1 MNGLLKTLLGAAGLF
16 TAASTASA
24 AAAPLID
31 CPLRDAPYS
40 TATPLIDILLNDRA
54 RAVADKA
61 LPGVGTRLPPKFAG
75 TTPPSFASILTL
87 REAAG
92 FLRLPKPDLAAV
104 DRELAAIPVT
114 RADKIARCA
123 RYDAVPP
130 RFVVPQGRPRVLL
143 FEKING
149 FRDGPSVDAAHVAF
163 VAMAQRKGWALV
175 TTQNGA
181 AFSPAVLRQFDAV
194 IWNNISGD
202 VLTLGQRRAFR
213 TWMENGGGFVGVHG
227 SAGDPVYFWDWYV
240 DGLLGARFAGHPMN
254 PQFQTARVKLEDGA
268 HPVARGLP
276 AQWDVNDEW
285 YSFKTNPR
293 ATGAR
298 IIATLDES
306 TYKPEGM
313 GGNLRMG
320 DHPIAW
326 SRCIAPD
333 RSGARNGNR
342 GRMFYS
348 AIGHLPE
355 RYADPAYVRMLEQ
368 AVDWAAGKDGCRP

>member
-1 MNGLLKTLLGAAGLF
+1 MNRVLKTILSAIGF
-16 TAASTASA
+16 FSTPAIATA
-24 AAAPLID
+24 AAAPLVD

-54 RAVADKA
+54 KAVADKA
-61 LPGVGTRLPPKFAG
+61 LPGVGTRLPARFAG

-87 REAAG
+87 KEAAG
-92 FLRLPKPDLAAV
+92 MLRLPKPDLAAV

-123 RYDAVPP
+123 RYDTVPP
-130 RFVVPQGRPRVLL
+130 RFVLPQGRPRVLL

-149 FRDGPSVDAAHVAF
+149 FRDGPSVDGAHAAF

-213 TWMENGGGFVGVHG
+213 TWMENGGGFIGVHG

-240 DGLLGARFAGHPMN
+240 DGLLGARFQAHPMN
-254 PQFQTARVKLEDGA
+254 PQFQTAKVKLEDSA

-276 AQWDVNDEW
+276 AQWDANDEW

-293 ATGAR
+293 AAGAR
-298 IIATLDES
+298 IVATLDES

-313 GGNLRMG
+313 GGMSLRMG

-326 SRCIAPD
+326 TRCIGPA
-333 RSGARNGNR
+333 RSGKGNQ

-355 RYADPAYVRMLEQ
+355 RYTDPVYVQMLEQ
-368 AVDWAAGKDGCRP
+368 AVAWAAEKGACRP

>member
-1 MNGLLKTLLGAAGLF
+1 MKRILQSFLAATCLLAAVSP
-16 TAASTASA
+16 TAHAASAT
-24 AAAPLID
+24 LVD

-40 TATPLIDILLNDRA
+40 TSTPLIDILLNDSA
-54 RAVADKA
+54 KAVADKA
-61 LPGVGTRLPPKFAG
+61 LPGVGTRLPPQFAG
-75 TTPPSFASILTL
+75 TKPPSFASILTL

-92 FLRLPKPDLAAV
+92 FLRLPTPDLAAV
-104 DRELAAIPVT
+104 DRQLAAIPVT
-114 RADKIARCA
+114 QADKIARCA
-123 RYDAVPP
+123 RYDSVPP
-130 RFVVPQGRPRVLL
+130 RFVLPKGKPRILL

-149 FRDGPSVDAAHVAF
+149 FRDGPSVEAAHAAF

-181 AFSPAVLRQFDAV
+181 AFTPVVLRQFDTV

-213 TWMENGGGFVGVHG
+213 SWMENGGGFVGVHG

-240 DGLLGARFAGHPMN
+240 DGLLGARFQAHPMA
-254 PQFQTARVKLEDGA
+254 PQFQTARVKLDDA
-268 HPVARGLP
+268 SHPAARGLP

-285 YSFKTNPR
+285 YSFKNNPR
-293 ATGAR
+293 ATGSR
-298 IIATLDES
+298 IIATLDET

-313 GGNLRMG
+313 AGMSLRMG

-326 SRCIAPD
+326 SRCI
-333 RSGARNGNR
+333 GAGAKR

-348 AIGHLPE
+348 AIGHRPE
-355 RYADPAYVRMLEQ
+355 RYADPVYVQMLEQ
-368 AVDWAAGKDGCRP
+368 AVGWAAGQSAGECHAGR